1 MDCRGLGMAA
11 PELEKFML
19 TQARVWFDRGSK
31 FGAQGHGF
39 MRVNLGCPRS
49 TIDEA
54 LGRLKN
60 ALE

>member
-1 MDCRGLGMAA
+1 
-11 PELEKFML
+11 
-19 TQARVWFDRGSK
+19 
-31 FGAQGHGF
+31 